1 MSETTQEPLD
11 RKDLK
16 IMGLQQR
23 LQELDNKYLELQ
35 VDYTIV
41 VQQLQELQ
49 QQTGQAEPEAPTP
62 VEAPADADEETAV
75 L

>member
-23 LQELDNKYLELQ
+23 LAELDEKHLELQ

-41 VQQLQELQ
+41 VQQLQQLQ
-49 QQTGQAEPEAPTP
+49 QNQADSEAAP
-62 VEAPADADEETAV
+62 VEAPADADEDSAV

>member
-1 MSETTQEPLD
+1 MSEIQELD

-35 VDYTIV
+35 VDYTIAV
-41 VQQLQELQ
+41 QELQ
-49 QQTGQAEPEAPTP
+49 KRAEQDAQNAEAPSEASEDAETP
-62 VEAPADADEETAV
+62 EV

>member
-1 MSETTQEPLD
+1 MSETQELD

-35 VDYTIV
+35 VDYTIAI
-41 VQQLQELQ
+41 QQLQQ
-49 QQTGQAEPEAPTP
+49 RAEQDAQDAEASKPEASDDAETP
-62 VEAPADADEETAV
+62 EV

>member
-23 LQELDNKYLELQ
+23 NQELDNKLLELQ

-41 VQQLQELQ
+41 VQQLQQLQ
-49 QQTGQAEPEAPTP
+49 QSQADSEAAP
-62 VEAPADADEETAV
+62 VEAPADADEDPAV